1 MKNFA
6 KIILVI
12 ISALCLGVLPSCAEG
27 PTDDGV
33 PEGGF
38 TLKGQ
43 VTAVGEKIEVEV
55 YDSDYAFG
63 PYWVLTPA
71 ATAYENADGT
81 AATRAAIRVGDRVEI
96 EYGGQVMQ
104 SYPPQIVAK
113 RIKILAE

>member
-1 MKNFA
+1 MKNFT

-12 ISALCLGVLPSCAEG
+12 LSALCLGVLPSCDEA
-27 PTDDGV
+27 PDSDV
-33 PEGGF
+33 PRGGF

-55 YDSDYAFG
+55 YDSEYAFG
-63 PYWVLTPA
+63 PYWVITPYT
-71 ATAYENADGT
+71 TAYFAQDGT
-81 AATRAAIRVGDRVEI
+81 VASRADIKVGDKVEI

-113 RIKILAE
+113 VIRIIV